1 MRRTVLLAALAALAA
16 SGCKAPSDRIHSAD
30 GSVAVGR
37 LETIGGGAAVIS
49 GLTVQVPSAPARVWG
64 RNGASL
70 VGVVT
75 LQDGTVEVQTGG
87 GSVEMPLK
95 SVAAIIWGETGV
107 TSGVFEV
114 PARAG
119 WTGTGIEVKRG
130 DFITVSA
137 GGTVSTEAGASGPD
151 GVVEFSATT
160 SLAPQ
165 AVGGALIMRI
175 GSDGEVVQAGSRWTG
190 NAPSDGEIQL
200 AVNAHLPGSTVS
212 DGGYTAAVTAGP
224 GLESGMTAVF
234 PAGRT
239 RFSL

>member
-1 MRRTVLLAALAALAA
+1 MRRTVLAAALAAMAV

-37 LETIGGGAAVIS
+37 LETIGNGAAVIS
-49 GLTVQVPSAPARVWG
+49 GMTVQVPSAPARVWG

-70 VGVVT
+70 LGMVTLEDGVVE
-75 LQDGTVEVQTGG
+75 VETGG

-107 TSGVFEV
+107 TSGVFDV

-119 WTGTGIEVKRG
+119 WVSTGIQVKRG

-137 GGTVSTEAGASGPD
+137 GGTVSTEAGGSGPD

-175 GSDGEVVQAGSRWTG
+175 GSDGEVIQAGSRWTG
-190 NAPSDGEIQL
+190 NSPVDGEVQL
-200 AVNAHLPGSTVS
+200 AVNAHLPGSPVS

-224 GLESGMTAVF
+224 GLETEMTAVF